1 MRTIEIDM
9 QPSMI
14 MNLEEEARMEG
25 VSPQI
30 LIVSILRDYF
40 DRKSSAG
47 NSLDAR
53 LAKLRGSLSPINT
66 VDLAGDERAQKILMD

>member
-40 DRKSSAG
+40 NRKFSAE

-66 VDLAGDERAQKILMD
+66 MDLDDDERAQKILID

>member
-30 LIVSILRDYF
+30 LVVSILRDYF
-40 DRKSSAG
+40 DRKLSAE

-53 LAKLRGSLSPINT
+53 LAKLRGSLSSINT